1 MARIHPYLQ
10 LCTSERQHEV
20 WRYFRLWGSIPY
32 NRGCGRLLH
41 YLLRDRGQPGHPIM
55 GVAALSS
62 PILLCNPRD
71 AWIGWK
77 YPDDRDLKRQRL
89 LSCLDLSV
97 SMAVP
102 PYNHLTAGKMLS
114 LAMLSERVRED
125 YATKFRAHQTP
136 TGLREHRLA
145 LITTTSIYGSSVQYN
160 RLRVH
165 GRLAYSLVG
174 YTVGYGNAH
183 LTENEFAA
191 METYLRTV
199 GRPIPK
205 GWGTGRSYR
214 LRVYTAYYRHRY
226 KLPQAPNHRQP
237 RAVYVAPFGATTR
250 EFLRGETPY
259 IRPYGYRLGDLV
271 HIWQREWL
279 ARRIAKPEVME
290 TFRKSNPLAK
300 MLTRQMKELAEEVA
314 GES

>member
-1 MARIHPYLQ
+1 MARLHP
-10 LCTSERQHEV
+10 
-20 WRYFRLWGSIPY
+20 
-32 NRGCGRLLH
+32 
-41 YLLRDRGQPGHPIM
+41 
-55 GVAALSS
+55 
-62 PILLCNPRD
+62 
-71 AWIGWK
+71 
-77 YPDDRDLKRQRL
+77 
-89 LSCLDLSV
+89 
-97 SMAVP
+97 
-102 PYNHLTAGKMLS
+102 
-114 LAMLSERVRED
+114 
-125 YATKFRAHQTP
+125 
-136 TGLREHRLA
+136 
-145 LITTTSIYGSSVQYN
+145 SSVQYN

-259 IRPYGYRLGDLV
+259 IRPYGYRMGDLV

-279 ARRIAKPEVME
+279 ARRIAK
-290 TFRKSNPLAK
+290 
-300 MLTRQMKELAEEVA
+300 
-314 GES
+314 